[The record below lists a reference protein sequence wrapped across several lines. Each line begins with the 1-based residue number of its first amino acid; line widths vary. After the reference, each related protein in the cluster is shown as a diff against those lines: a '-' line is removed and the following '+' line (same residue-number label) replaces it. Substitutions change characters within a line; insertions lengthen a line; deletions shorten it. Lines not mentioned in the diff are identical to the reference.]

1 MPKFDWLFLSR
12 LAEVGAAFR
21 TDEHIAYVNA
31 PVLILHALNDCMVP
45 FELGQKVRGEEGKG
59 LCWRGDG
66 EERDE

>member
-45 FELGQKVRGEEGKG
+45 FELGQKVSFQY
-59 LCWRGDG
+59 LNILLQDLIMDIQC
-66 EERDE
+66 